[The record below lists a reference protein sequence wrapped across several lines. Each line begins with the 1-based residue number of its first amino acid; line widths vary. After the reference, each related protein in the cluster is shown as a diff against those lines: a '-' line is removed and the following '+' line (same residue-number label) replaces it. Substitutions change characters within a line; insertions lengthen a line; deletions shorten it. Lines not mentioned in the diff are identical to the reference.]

1 MVKLSQCSGGGF
13 RLRRQ
18 GVASIMALGA
28 ALIAPRAVRADQPV
42 WATGHI
48 VDAQNRPM
56 SDAIIAVYDDNNKVV
71 DYARADE
78 NGDYALAVPRNA
90 LHLQEHHSPGFFAE
104 VFGGVTRF
112 VGGTVSFVANP
123 LRSGVK
129 AITSAE
135 AANFAGPLTK
145 GGIAVGGAVV
155 DQTLFAISP
164 KPRRAVDLEARK
176 MPGAL
181 FIKVIAPQR
190 NDLVG
195 VTRVYWVQKET
206 FRAHGRETQTL
217 AAWLDPVQLTSADSD
232 KPSTFQSTYF
242 NFTSARL
249 EPSLAQPGA
258 VVRIMATLQTPPEP
272 AAHVIVV
279 AQNNRTGQKWEL
291 QPVGNGR
298 YQAEFVVDKHAPHD
312 DHNITILAYAASE
325 LKPGR
330 RPDVEKG
337 IESAGM
343 WNPKKPYIYNPL
355 LAVSRNRAQLALTI
369 LGPSKHNKD

>member
-1 MVKLSQCSGGGF
+1 MNKFL
-13 RLRRQ
+13 LRKQVCRF
-18 GVASIMALGA
+18 VPALGV
-28 ALIAPRAVRADQPV
+28 LLCAPCGARADQPV

-48 VDAQNRPM
+48 LDAQNRPM
-56 SDAIIAVYDDNNKVV
+56 SNAIVAVYDDNNKVV
-71 DYARADE
+71 DYARTDE
-78 NGDYALAVPRNA
+78 NGDYALAVPRSA

-112 VGGTVSFVANP
+112 VGSTVGFVANP

-129 AITSAE
+129 AVTSAE
-135 AANFAGPLTK
+135 AATFSGPLTK
-145 GGIAVGGAVV
+145 GGIAVGGAIV
-155 DQTLFAISP
+155 DQALFAVSP
-164 KPRRAVDLEARK
+164 KPKRPVDLEARK

-190 NDLVG
+190 NDLIG

-206 FRAHGRETQTL
+206 FKAHGRQTQTL
-217 AAWLDPVQLTSADSD
+217 AAWLDPVQLTQADSD

-242 NFTSARL
+242 NFRSARL

-272 AAHVIVV
+272 AVHVIVV

-298 YQAEFVVDKHAPHD
+298 YQAEFVVDKHAPRD

-337 IESAGM
+337 IEGAGL

-355 LAVSRNRAQLALTI
+355 LAVSRNRAELALTV
-369 LGPSKHNKD
+369 LGLSKHNKD